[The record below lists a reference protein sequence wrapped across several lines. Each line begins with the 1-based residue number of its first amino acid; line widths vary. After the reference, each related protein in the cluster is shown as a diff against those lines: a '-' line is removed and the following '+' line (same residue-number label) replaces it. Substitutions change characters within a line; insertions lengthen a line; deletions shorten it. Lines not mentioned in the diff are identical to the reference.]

1 MRTARKVA
9 SVVVLG
15 DLVWFAS
22 LRLASSL
29 LTPAAW
35 VLTPPP
41 WSLVVSCAPRGDGN
55 CPPWEVLVGGREHL
69 SPYPARSEMIW
80 LP

>member
-35 VLTPPP
+35 VLTPPRGH
-41 WSLVVSCAPRGDGN
+41 WSYPAHPGVMGIVPRGRS
-55 CPPWEVLVGGREHL
+55 WWVVAST
-69 SPYPARSEMIW
+69 SPRILHAQK
-80 LP
+80 

>member
-35 VLTPPP
+35 VLTPP
-41 WSLVVSCAPRGDGN
+41 VVT
-55 CPPWEVLVGGREHL
+55 GRIL
-69 SPYPARSEMIW
+69 RTPG
-80 LP
+80 